1 MVKSELSEMSG
12 IEFEAGD
19 VDSDV
24 NLTDDI
30 VGLNVKEDEVR
41 LGFVDLLFILP
52 LQSLLGGILK

>member
-1 MVKSELSEMSG
+1 MKSELSEMSG
-12 IEFEAGD
+12 IEFEAGE

-52 LQSLLGGILK
+52 RKVY